1 MGSSGAACTAAV
13 SAKRRERMRMGEIV
27 EEGTL
32 SDERLALPTEET
44 GLCRGISGVFA
55 RIVAFSTVRLHL

>member
-1 MGSSGAACTAAV
+1 
-13 SAKRRERMRMGEIV
+13 MGEIV

>member
-1 MGSSGAACTAAV
+1 
-13 SAKRRERMRMGEIV
+13 MGEIV

-32 SDERLALPTEET
+32 SDERLAFPTEET
-44 GLCRGISGVFA
+44 ELCRGISSVFA